1 MGRAKLSEK
10 FPNAS
15 KEALRLLEGMLEFN
29 PYFRYNLQECLEHPY
44 FNDVRQSDKET
55 VADKEI
61 RLEIQDLNLGEKGN
75 EKEDQS
81 VLRELILKEVAYFKE
96 MRAQGKTY
104 L

>member
-1 MGRAKLSEK
+1 MI
-10 FPNAS
+10 
-15 KEALRLLEGMLEFN
+15 EFN
-29 PYFRYNLQECLEHPY
+29 PYFRYNLQECLEHSY
-44 FNDVRQSDKET
+44 FKDVRQSDKET

-81 VLRELILKEVAYFKE
+81 VLRELILKEVADFKE